1 MNFMS
6 PEPPRSRGSSA
17 ITLRAGIIGLA
28 LSAVVA
34 FWGQFSADHAGYNY
48 ATYAHLPAALLIPF
62 LILILGPHVLLKRL
76 APAYALTTSELIVV
90 FAMGLIGSMVPD
102 WGMTR
107 VPGLPHHRALLPCES
122 RKPLG
127 GNVFRYPARVARD
140 QRQDRRGQ
148 VFYEG
153 AAPGYQ
159 IPWMA
164 WISPL
169 LWWMSCFGAL
179 MWTGACIVVILRKQ
193 WVSHERLRFPL
204 GEVALNL
211 MGVGKDR
218 DDSPMVRTT
227 AFRIGAGLSLA
238 VVCWN
243 ISSYWDIVTPVP
255 IMGPDLLQLQVHPSI
270 PDLPIRLNV
279 FVLCFAFFINAEIL
293 FSLCFFLLFTT
304 LQRGVLNMLGIT
316 AATTMSPTGLV
327 GTQSIGALI
336 ALVVW
341 GLWMARRHLAAVAR
355 RAFRKDLSVDDSGEF
370 FSYRVAVFGLIFGLL
385 YLLAW
390 LYSIGMSLPV
400 SLVLLAVL
408 FTIYLGMARI
418 VAEAGLVAMD
428 LPVTANNFTA
438 GIIGADNLDPS
449 TITALGMTNAFARN
463 WRTFTMIGLSHAAYL
478 QRWMGPATRHLF
490 LWICLAFAVSVV
502 TSLYYYISAGYAVG
516 ADNLLSKPGDLVPFF
531 YNTIMTW
538 NSSVSSVSGPGTDLL
553 RERHRPVHANDP
565 RALPVPLVAAASH
578 RAGRRGRG
586 HRAVH
591 VSALLPGLAHP
602 GDPAAPGRRGALPP
616 GAAPLSRHSG
626 GVRPRHGPLV
636 PRGQPVVS
644 GGAAPVR
651 VVHQLSCFPRNRA
664 DRRQRE
670 QDPGNHAARH
680 RGDPG
685 RTQRNRDEIGITLK
699 PTRTQTW
706 PNPNAPISCSSWT
719 TSTATTTCL
728 PRACRS

>member
-1 MNFMS
+1 MS
-6 PEPPRSRGSSA
+6 PEPPRSRGDSA
-17 ITLRAGIIGLA
+17 ITLRAGLIGLA

-48 ATYAHLPAALLIPF
+48 STYAHLPAALLIPF
-62 LILILGPHVLLKRL
+62 LLLILGPHVLLKRL
-76 APAYALTTSELIVV
+76 APRYALTTSELIVV

-107 VPGLPHHRALLPCES
+107 YLVSLITGPFYHASPENRWAETFFDTLPTWLVISAKSDAVR
-122 RKPLG
+122 
-127 GNVFRYPARVARD
+127 
-140 QRQDRRGQ
+140 

-153 AAPGYQ
+153 AAPGYR

-169 LWWMSCFGAL
+169 LWWMSCFAAL

-218 DDSPMVRTT
+218 DDPPMVRTT

-238 VVCWN
+238 VVVWN
-243 ISSYWDIVTPVP
+243 IASYWDIVTPVP
-255 IMGPDLLQLQVHPSI
+255 IMGPDLLNLTVHPSI

-279 FVLCFAFFINAEIL
+279 FVFCFAFFINAEIL

-304 LQRGVLNMLGIT
+304 LQRGVLNMLGVT

-355 RAFRKDLSVDDSGEF
+355 RAFKKDPSVDDSGEF
-370 FSYRVAVFGLIFGLL
+370 FSYRVAVFGLFFGLI

-408 FTIYLGMARI
+408 FIIYLGMARI

-428 LPVTANNFTA
+428 LPVNANNFTA

-478 QRWMGPATRHLF
+478 QRWMAPATRHLF
-490 LWICLAFAVSVV
+490 IWICLAFAVSVV

-538 NSSVSSVSGPGTDLL
+538 NSSVTNVSDLELIFFGNGIVLYMLMILGRFLFLWWPLHPIGLVAVAADTVRFMFLPFFLAWLVQVILL
-553 RERHRPVHANDP
+553 R
-565 RALPVPLVAAASH
+565 L
-578 RAGRRGRG
+578 GG
-586 HRAVH
+586 
-591 VSALLPGLAHP
+591 
-602 GDPAAPGRRGALPP
+602 GALYRR
-616 GAAPLSRHSG
+616 AQPLFLGILAGYVLGMALSF
-626 GVRPRHGPLV
+626 LV
-636 PRGQPVVS
+636 DSLWFPATP
-644 GGAAPVR
+644 
-651 VVHQLSCFPRNRA
+651 HQFESFIN
-664 DRRQRE
+664 
-670 QDPGNHAARH
+670 
-680 RGDPG
+680 
-685 RTQRNRDEIGITLK
+685 
-699 PTRTQTW
+699 
-706 PNPNAPISCSSWT
+706 
-719 TSTATTTCL
+719 
-728 PRACRS
+728 

>member
-1 MNFMS
+1 MS
-6 PEPPRSRGSSA
+6 PEPPRSPGRSA

-48 ATYAHLPAALLIPF
+48 TTYAHLPAALLIPF

-76 APAYALTTSELIVV
+76 APRYALTTSELIVV
-90 FAMGLIGSMVPD
+90 FTMGLIGSMVPD

-107 VPGLPHHRALLPCES
+107 YLVSLITGPFYHASPENRWAETFFATLPTWLVISGKTDAVR
-122 RKPLG
+122 
-127 GNVFRYPARVARD
+127 
-140 QRQDRRGQ
+140 

-169 LWWMSCFGAL
+169 LWWMSCFAAL

-218 DDSPMVRTT
+218 DDPPMIRTT
-227 AFRIGAGLSLA
+227 SFRIGVGLSLA
-238 VVCWN
+238 VVVWN
-243 ISSYWDIVTPVP
+243 IASYWNIVTPIP
-255 IMGPDLLQLQVHPSI
+255 IMGPDVLYVKVHPSI

-341 GLWMARRHLAAVAR
+341 GLWMARRHLAAVVR
-355 RAFRKDLSVDDSGEF
+355 RAFGRDPSVDDSGEF
-370 FSYRVAVFGLIFGLL
+370 FSYRVAVFGLVFGLL

-408 FTIYLGMARI
+408 FIIYLGMARI

-428 LPVTANNFTA
+428 LPVNANNFTA

-463 WRTFTMIGLSHAAYL
+463 WRTFTMIGMSHAAYL
-478 QRWMGPATRHLF
+478 QRWMGTATRHLF
-490 LWICLAFAVSVV
+490 LWICLAFAVSVI

-538 NSSVSSVSGPGTDLL
+538 NSSVSSVSNLELIFFGNGIVLYMLMILGRFLFLWWPLHPIGLVAVAADTVRFMFLPFFLAWLIQVILL
-553 RERHRPVHANDP
+553 RLGGGTLYRRAQPLFLGILVGYVMGMALSFLVDSLWFPASP
-565 RALPVPLVAAASH
+565 RQFES
-578 RAGRRGRG
+578 
-586 HRAVH
+586 
-591 VSALLPGLAHP
+591 
-602 GDPAAPGRRGALPP
+602 
-616 GAAPLSRHSG
+616 
-626 GVRPRHGPLV
+626 
-636 PRGQPVVS
+636 
-644 GGAAPVR
+644 
-651 VVHQLSCFPRNRA
+651 FIN
-664 DRRQRE
+664 
-670 QDPGNHAARH
+670 
-680 RGDPG
+680 
-685 RTQRNRDEIGITLK
+685 
-699 PTRTQTW
+699 
-706 PNPNAPISCSSWT
+706 
-719 TSTATTTCL
+719 
-728 PRACRS
+728 

>member
-1 MNFMS
+1 MS
-6 PEPPRSRGSSA
+6 SEPPRSRGPSPV
-17 ITLRAGIIGLA
+17 TLRAGIIGLA

-34 FWGQFSADHAGYNY
+34 FWGQFAADHAGYNY
-48 ATYAHLPAALLIPF
+48 TTYAHIPSALLIPF

-76 APAYALTTSELIVV
+76 ALGYALTTSELIVIFV
-90 FAMGLIGSMVPD
+90 MGLIGSMVPD

-107 VPGLPHHRALLPCES
+107 YLVSLVTGPFYHASPENRWAETFFDTLPGWLVISGKTDAVR
-122 RKPLG
+122 
-127 GNVFRYPARVARD
+127 
-140 QRQDRRGQ
+140 

-153 AAPGYQ
+153 AAPGYR

-169 LWWMSCFGAL
+169 LWWMSCFAAL

-204 GEVALNL
+204 GEVSLNL
-211 MGVGKDR
+211 MGVGKDPNEP
-218 DDSPMVRTT
+218 PMVRTT

-243 ISSYWDIVTPVP
+243 IVSYWDIVTPIP
-255 IMGPDLLQLQVHPSI
+255 IMGPDLLYLKVHPSI

-304 LQRGVLNMLGIT
+304 LQRGLMNMLGIT

-341 GLWMARRHLAAVAR
+341 GLWMARRHLAGVAR
-355 RAFRKDLSVDDSGEF
+355 RAFRKDPSIDDSSEF

-408 FTIYLGMARI
+408 FIVYIGMARI

-428 LPVTANNFTA
+428 LPVNANNFTG
-438 GIIGADNLDPS
+438 GILGADNLSPS
-449 TITALGMTNAFARN
+449 SITALGMTNAFARN

-478 QRWMGPATRHLF
+478 QRWMGPATRHFF

-538 NSSVSSVSGPGTDLL
+538 NSSASSVSELELIFFGNGIVLYMLMILGRFMFLWWPLHPIGLVAVAADTVRFMFLPFLLAWLVQVILL
-553 RERHRPVHANDP
+553 RLGGGPLYR
-565 RALPVPLVAAASH
+565 RAQPLFLGILV
-578 RAGRRGRG
+578 GYVLGM
-586 HRAVH
+586 
-591 VSALLPGLAHP
+591 ALSFLV
-602 GDPAAPGRRGALPP
+602 DSVWFPAAP
-616 GAAPLSRHSG
+616 
-626 GVRPRHGPLV
+626 
-636 PRGQPVVS
+636 
-644 GGAAPVR
+644 
-651 VVHQLSCFPRNRA
+651 HQFESFIN
-664 DRRQRE
+664 
-670 QDPGNHAARH
+670 
-680 RGDPG
+680 
-685 RTQRNRDEIGITLK
+685 
-699 PTRTQTW
+699 
-706 PNPNAPISCSSWT
+706 
-719 TSTATTTCL
+719 
-728 PRACRS
+728 

>member
-1 MNFMS
+1 MS
-6 PEPPRSRGSSA
+6 PEPPRPRGRSA

-48 ATYAHLPAALLIPF
+48 STYAHIPAALLIPF
-62 LILILGPHVLLKRL
+62 LILILGPHVLLKKL
-76 APAYALTTSELIVV
+76 APGFALTTSELIVV

-107 VPGLPHHRALLPCES
+107 YLVSLITGPFYHASPENRWAETFFHTLPAWLVISDKTDAVR
-122 RKPLG
+122 
-127 GNVFRYPARVARD
+127 
-140 QRQDRRGQ
+140 

-153 AAPGYQ
+153 AAPGYR

-218 DDSPMVRTT
+218 DDPPMVRTT
-227 AFRIGAGLSLA
+227 AFRIGVGLSLA
-238 VVCWN
+238 VVVWN
-243 ISSYWDIVTPVP
+243 IASYWDIVTPVP

-304 LQRGVLNMLGIT
+304 LQRGVLNMLGVT

-336 ALVVW
+336 ALVAW

-355 RAFRKDLSVDDSGEF
+355 RAFGRDPSVDDSGEF

-428 LPVTANNFTA
+428 LPVNANNFTA

-478 QRWMGPATRHLF
+478 QRWMAPATRNLF

-538 NSSVSSVSGPGTDLL
+538 NSSVSSVSDLELIFFGNGIVLYMLMVMGRFLFLWWPLHPIGLVAVAADTVRFMFLPFFLAWLIQVILL
-553 RERHRPVHANDP
+553 RLGGGALYR
-565 RALPVPLVAAASH
+565 RAQPLFLGILV
-578 RAGRRGRG
+578 GYVLGM
-586 HRAVH
+586 
-591 VSALLPGLAHP
+591 ALSFLVDSLWF
-602 GDPAAPGRRGALPP
+602 PAAP
-616 GAAPLSRHSG
+616 
-626 GVRPRHGPLV
+626 
-636 PRGQPVVS
+636 
-644 GGAAPVR
+644 
-651 VVHQLSCFPRNRA
+651 
-664 DRRQRE
+664 RQFE
-670 QDPGNHAARH
+670 SFIN
-680 RGDPG
+680 
-685 RTQRNRDEIGITLK
+685 
-699 PTRTQTW
+699 
-706 PNPNAPISCSSWT
+706 
-719 TSTATTTCL
+719 
-728 PRACRS
+728 

>member
-1 MNFMS
+1 MS
-6 PEPPRSRGSSA
+6 PEPPRSRGATA

-48 ATYAHLPAALLIPF
+48 STYAHLPAALLIPF
-62 LILILGPHVLLKRL
+62 LILILGPHVLLRRL
-76 APAYALTTSELIVV
+76 APRYALTTGELIVV
-90 FAMGLIGSMVPD
+90 FTMGLIGSMVPD

-107 VPGLPHHRALLPCES
+107 YLVSLITGPFYHASPENRWAETFFDTLPAWLVISGKTDAVR
-122 RKPLG
+122 
-127 GNVFRYPARVARD
+127 
-140 QRQDRRGQ
+140 

-153 AAPGYQ
+153 AAPGYR

-211 MGVGKDR
+211 MGVGKDPN
-218 DDSPMVRTT
+218 DPPMVRTT
-227 AFRIGAGLSLA
+227 AFRTGAGLSLA

-243 ISSYWDIVTPVP
+243 IASYWDIVTAVP

-270 PDLPIRLNV
+270 PELPIRLNV
-279 FVLCFAFFINAEIL
+279 FVFCFAFFINAEIL

-336 ALVVW
+336 ALVIW
-341 GLWMARRHLAAVAR
+341 GLWMARRHLASVGR
-355 RAFRKDLSVDDSGEF
+355 RAFRRDPSVDDSGEF
-370 FSYRVAVFGLIFGLL
+370 FSYRVAIFGLLFGLL

-428 LPVTANNFTA
+428 LPVNANNFTG

-490 LWICLAFAVSVV
+490 LWVCLAFAVSVV

-538 NSSVSSVSGPGTDLL
+538 NSSVSSVSGLELIFFGNGIVLYMLMILGRFLFLWWPLHPIGLVAVAADTVRFMFLPFFLAWLIQVILL
-553 RERHRPVHANDP
+553 RLGGGALYR
-565 RALPVPLVAAASH
+565 RAQPLFLGILV
-578 RAGRRGRG
+578 GYVVGM
-586 HRAVH
+586 
-591 VSALLPGLAHP
+591 ALSFLVDSLWF
-602 GDPAAPGRRGALPP
+602 PAAP
-616 GAAPLSRHSG
+616 
-626 GVRPRHGPLV
+626 
-636 PRGQPVVS
+636 
-644 GGAAPVR
+644 
-651 VVHQLSCFPRNRA
+651 HQFESFIN
-664 DRRQRE
+664 
-670 QDPGNHAARH
+670 
-680 RGDPG
+680 
-685 RTQRNRDEIGITLK
+685 
-699 PTRTQTW
+699 
-706 PNPNAPISCSSWT
+706 
-719 TSTATTTCL
+719 
-728 PRACRS
+728 

>member
-1 MNFMS
+1 MNAMP
-6 PEPPRSRGSSA
+6 PEPPRSRGRSA

-48 ATYAHLPAALLIPF
+48 ATYAHIPAALLIPF

-76 APAYALTTSELIVV
+76 APGYALTTSELIVV

-107 VPGLPHHRALLPCES
+107 YLVSLITGPFYHASPENRWAETFFDTLPTWLVISGKTDAVR
-122 RKPLG
+122 
-127 GNVFRYPARVARD
+127 
-140 QRQDRRGQ
+140 

-153 AAPGYQ
+153 AAPGYR

-211 MGVGKDR
+211 MGVRKDR
-218 DDSPMVRTT
+218 DEPPMVRTT
-227 AFRIGAGLSLA
+227 AFRIGVGLSLA
-238 VVCWN
+238 VVAWN
-243 ISSYWDIVTPVP
+243 IASYWDIVTPVP
-255 IMGPDLLQLQVHPSI
+255 IMGPDVLYLKVHPSI

-304 LQRGVLNMLGIT
+304 LQRGVLNMLGVT

-355 RAFRKDLSVDDSGEF
+355 RAFGRDPSVDDSGEF
-370 FSYRVAVFGLIFGLL
+370 FSYRVAVFGLLFGLL

-428 LPVTANNFTA
+428 LPVNANNFTA

-478 QRWMGPATRHLF
+478 QRWMGTATRHLF
-490 LWICLAFAVSVV
+490 LWICLAFAVSVM

-538 NSSVSSVSGPGTDLL
+538 NSSVSSVSNLELIFFGNGIVLYMLMILGRFLFLWWPLHPIGLVAVAADTVRFMFLPFFLAWLIQVILL
-553 RERHRPVHANDP
+553 R
-565 RALPVPLVAAASH
+565 L
-578 RAGRRGRG
+578 GG
-586 HRAVH
+586 
-591 VSALLPGLAHP
+591 
-602 GDPAAPGRRGALPP
+602 GALYRR
-616 GAAPLSRHSG
+616 AQPLFLGILVGYVMGMALSFLVDSLWFPAS
-626 GVRPRHGPLV
+626 PR
-636 PRGQPVVS
+636 QFES
-644 GGAAPVR
+644 
-651 VVHQLSCFPRNRA
+651 FIN
-664 DRRQRE
+664 
-670 QDPGNHAARH
+670 
-680 RGDPG
+680 
-685 RTQRNRDEIGITLK
+685 
-699 PTRTQTW
+699 
-706 PNPNAPISCSSWT
+706 
-719 TSTATTTCL
+719 
-728 PRACRS
+728 

>member
-1 MNFMS
+1 MS
-6 PEPPRSRGSSA
+6 SELPRSRGPSA
-17 ITLRAGIIGLA
+17 ISLRAGIIGLA

-34 FWGQFSADHAGYNY
+34 FWGQFAADHAGYNY
-48 ATYAHLPAALLIPF
+48 TTYAHIPSALLIPF

-76 APAYALTTSELIVV
+76 APGYALTTSELIVIFV
-90 FAMGLIGSMVPD
+90 MGLIGSMVPD

-107 VPGLPHHRALLPCES
+107 YLVSLITGPFYHASPENRWAETFFETLPGWLVISGKTDAVR
-122 RKPLG
+122 
-127 GNVFRYPARVARD
+127 
-140 QRQDRRGQ
+140 

-153 AAPGYQ
+153 AAPGYR

-169 LWWMSCFGAL
+169 LWWMSCFAAL

-204 GEVALNL
+204 GEVSLNL
-211 MGVGKDR
+211 MGVAKDPNEP
-218 DDSPMVRTT
+218 PMVRTT

-243 ISSYWDIVTPVP
+243 IASYWDIVTPIP
-255 IMGPDLLQLQVHPSI
+255 IMGPDLLYLKVHPSI

-304 LQRGVLNMLGIT
+304 LQRGLMNMLGIT

-341 GLWMARRHLAAVAR
+341 GLWMARRHLAGVAR
-355 RAFRKDLSVDDSGEF
+355 RAFRKDPSIDDSSEF
-370 FSYRVAVFGLIFGLL
+370 FSYRVAVFGLIFGML

-408 FTIYLGMARI
+408 FIVYIGMARI

-428 LPVTANNFTA
+428 LPVTANNFTG

-449 TITALGMTNAFARN
+449 SITALGMTNAFARN

-478 QRWMGPATRHLF
+478 QRWMGQSTRHLF

-538 NSSVSSVSGPGTDLL
+538 NSSASSVSELELIFFGNGIVLYMLMILGRFMFLWWPLHPIGLVAVAADTVRFMFLPFLLAWLVQVILL
-553 RERHRPVHANDP
+553 RLGGGALYR
-565 RALPVPLVAAASH
+565 RAQPLFLGILV
-578 RAGRRGRG
+578 GYVLGM
-586 HRAVH
+586 
-591 VSALLPGLAHP
+591 ALSFLVDSLWF
-602 GDPAAPGRRGALPP
+602 PAAP
-616 GAAPLSRHSG
+616 
-626 GVRPRHGPLV
+626 
-636 PRGQPVVS
+636 
-644 GGAAPVR
+644 
-651 VVHQLSCFPRNRA
+651 HQFESFIN
-664 DRRQRE
+664 
-670 QDPGNHAARH
+670 
-680 RGDPG
+680 
-685 RTQRNRDEIGITLK
+685 
-699 PTRTQTW
+699 
-706 PNPNAPISCSSWT
+706 
-719 TSTATTTCL
+719 
-728 PRACRS
+728 

>member
-1 MNFMS
+1 MS
-6 PEPPRSRGSSA
+6 SEPPRSRGPSA
-17 ITLRAGIIGLA
+17 ISLRAGIIGLA

-34 FWGQFSADHAGYNY
+34 FWGQFAADHAGYNY
-48 ATYAHLPAALLIPF
+48 TTYAHIPSALLIPF

-76 APAYALTTSELIVV
+76 APGYALTTSELIVIFV
-90 FAMGLIGSMVPD
+90 MGLIGSMVPD

-107 VPGLPHHRALLPCES
+107 YLVSLITGPFYHASPENRWAETFFETLPGWLVISGKTDAVR
-122 RKPLG
+122 
-127 GNVFRYPARVARD
+127 
-140 QRQDRRGQ
+140 

-153 AAPGYQ
+153 AAPGYR

-169 LWWMSCFGAL
+169 LWWMSCFAAL

-204 GEVALNL
+204 GEVSLNL
-211 MGVGKDR
+211 MGVGKDPNEP
-218 DDSPMVRTT
+218 PMVRTT

-243 ISSYWDIVTPVP
+243 IVSYWDIVTPIP
-255 IMGPDLLQLQVHPSI
+255 IMGPDLLYLKVHPSI

-304 LQRGVLNMLGIT
+304 LQRGLMNMLGIT

-341 GLWMARRHLAAVAR
+341 GLWMARRHLAAVTR
-355 RAFRKDLSVDDSGEF
+355 RAFRKDPSIDDSGEF

-408 FTIYLGMARI
+408 FIVYIGMARI

-428 LPVTANNFTA
+428 LPVNANNFTG
-438 GIIGADNLDPS
+438 GIIGADNLSPS
-449 TITALGMTNAFARN
+449 SITALGMTNAFARN

-478 QRWMGPATRHLF
+478 QRWMGPSTRRLF

-538 NSSVSSVSGPGTDLL
+538 NSSASSVSELELIFFGNGIVLYMLMILGRFLFLWWPLHPIGLVAVAADTVRFMFLPFLLAWLVQVILL
-553 RERHRPVHANDP
+553 RLGGGALYR
-565 RALPVPLVAAASH
+565 RAQPLFLGILV
-578 RAGRRGRG
+578 GYVLGM
-586 HRAVH
+586 
-591 VSALLPGLAHP
+591 ALSFLVDSLWF
-602 GDPAAPGRRGALPP
+602 PAAP
-616 GAAPLSRHSG
+616 
-626 GVRPRHGPLV
+626 
-636 PRGQPVVS
+636 
-644 GGAAPVR
+644 
-651 VVHQLSCFPRNRA
+651 HQFESFIN
-664 DRRQRE
+664 
-670 QDPGNHAARH
+670 
-680 RGDPG
+680 
-685 RTQRNRDEIGITLK
+685 
-699 PTRTQTW
+699 
-706 PNPNAPISCSSWT
+706 
-719 TSTATTTCL
+719 
-728 PRACRS
+728 

>member
-1 MNFMS
+1 MS
-6 PEPPRSRGSSA
+6 SEPPRSRGPSA
-17 ITLRAGIIGLA
+17 ISLRAGIIGLA

-34 FWGQFSADHAGYNY
+34 FWGQFAADHAGYNY
-48 ATYAHLPAALLIPF
+48 TTYAHIPSALLIPF

-76 APAYALTTSELIVV
+76 APGYALKTSELIVIFV
-90 FAMGLIGSMVPD
+90 MGLIGSMVPD

-107 VPGLPHHRALLPCES
+107 YLVSLITGPFYHASPENRWAETFFETLPGWLVISGKTDAVR
-122 RKPLG
+122 
-127 GNVFRYPARVARD
+127 
-140 QRQDRRGQ
+140 

-153 AAPGYQ
+153 AAPGYR

-169 LWWMSCFGAL
+169 LWWMSCFAAL

-193 WVSHERLRFPL
+193 WVSNERLRFPL
-204 GEVALNL
+204 GEVSLNL
-211 MGVGKDR
+211 MGVGKDPNEP
-218 DDSPMVRTT
+218 PMVRTT

-243 ISSYWDIVTPVP
+243 IASYWDIVTPVP
-255 IMGPDLLQLQVHPSI
+255 IMGPDLLYLKVHPSI

-304 LQRGVLNMLGIT
+304 LQRGLMNMLGIT

-355 RAFRKDLSVDDSGEF
+355 RAFRKDPSIDDSSEF

-408 FTIYLGMARI
+408 FIVYIGMARI

-428 LPVTANNFTA
+428 LPVNANNFTG

-449 TITALGMTNAFARN
+449 SITALGMTNAFARN

-478 QRWMGPATRHLF
+478 RRWMGPATRHLF

-538 NSSVSSVSGPGTDLL
+538 NSSASSVSELELIFFGNGIVLYMLMILGRFTFLWWPLHPIGLVAVAADTVRFMFLPFLLAWLVQVILL
-553 RERHRPVHANDP
+553 RLGGGALYR
-565 RALPVPLVAAASH
+565 RAQPLFLGILV
-578 RAGRRGRG
+578 GYVLGM
-586 HRAVH
+586 
-591 VSALLPGLAHP
+591 ALSFLVDSLWF
-602 GDPAAPGRRGALPP
+602 PAAP
-616 GAAPLSRHSG
+616 
-626 GVRPRHGPLV
+626 
-636 PRGQPVVS
+636 
-644 GGAAPVR
+644 
-651 VVHQLSCFPRNRA
+651 HQFESFIN
-664 DRRQRE
+664 
-670 QDPGNHAARH
+670 
-680 RGDPG
+680 
-685 RTQRNRDEIGITLK
+685 
-699 PTRTQTW
+699 
-706 PNPNAPISCSSWT
+706 
-719 TSTATTTCL
+719 
-728 PRACRS
+728 